1 MCNISN
7 FEKNKFRLLDFEQ
20 IEKLSDY
27 LNLDIDFRPAPD
39 IIPDKGGYPLLTGFD
54 PRQSVNPNKE
64 STLFTV
70 RPKYED
76 NKCYPRFYL
85 EYGDLVDNVLTKV
98 NESKLK
104 E

>member
-1 MCNISN
+1 MT
-7 FEKNKFRLLDFEQ
+7 L
-20 IEKLSDY
+20 
-27 LNLDIDFRPAPD
+27 PVV
-39 IIPDKGGYPLLTGFD
+39 LTVFD
-54 PRQSVNPNKE
+54 PRQSIIPNKE

-70 RPKYED
+70 RPKYE
-76 NKCYPRFYL
+76 KAGPVLRFYL

>member
-1 MCNISN
+1 MLKIMIQKKS
-7 FEKNKFRLLDFEQ
+7 KHK
-20 IEKLSDY
+20 Y

-39 IIPDKGGYPLLTGFD
+39 IIPDRGGYPMLTVFD
-54 PRQSVNPNKE
+54 PRQSIIPNDE
-64 STLFTV
+64 SKLFTV
-70 RPKYED
+70 RPKYEA